1 MGGYYLV
8 IYIYDGTWDCF
19 LAAVHHYYYDHQDVT
34 NIDSAL
40 SYSPNLIDEY
50 IQINPDNIKAKAV
63 EQAILNK
70 ISFESLDNIIRCFF
84 SEIDGRELWILN
96 YIKLGFKIGIKIDS
110 MLGNQ
115 TVLNVLV
122 PARKVKGESHL
133 MMGILRFELLESNIY
148 YAHIEPDHNIITF
161 ISPHFKERFADQN
174 WVIHDTK
181 RNLAALYNTK
191 RMLIS
196 YMDLT
201 SIPNL
206 HADELKFQSLW
217 KNYFKH
223 IAIKSRI
230 NPKLQKQ
237 FIPKRYWKH
246 LTEKQ

>member
-1 MGGYYLV
+1 M

-19 LAAVHHYYYDHQDVT
+19 LTAIHHFYYDHQTVT
-34 NIDSAL
+34 NIESAL

-50 IQINPDNIKAKAV
+50 REILVDSFKAKAV
-63 EQAILNK
+63 EQGILNK
-70 ISFESLDNIIRCFF
+70 ISYDSLDNIIRCFF
-84 SEIDGRELWILN
+84 SEIEGRELWILN
-96 YIKLGFKIGIKIDS
+96 YIKLGFKIGSKIDS

-115 TVLNVLV
+115 TVLDVLQ
-122 PARKVKGESHL
+122 PARKVKFECHRMLGL
-133 MMGILRFELLESNIY
+133 LRFELLESNIY
-148 YAHIEPDHNIITF
+148 YAKLQPDHNIITF

-181 RNLAALYNTK
+181 RNIAALYNTK

-201 SIPNL
+201 NIPNL
-206 HADELKFQSLW
+206 HTDELKFQALW

-246 LTEKQ
+246 LTEKRIEE

>member
-1 MGGYYLV
+1 MGGCYSV

-19 LAAVHHYYYDHQDVT
+19 LTAVHHYYYDHQDVT
-34 NIDSAL
+34 NIESAL
-40 SYSPNLIDEY
+40 SYCPNLIDEY
-50 IQINPDNIKAKAV
+50 REIEPDNIKAKTV

-110 MLGNQ
+110 MLGIQ
-115 TVLNVLV
+115 TVLDVLL
-122 PARKVKGESHL
+122 PARKVKFECHRMLGL
-133 MMGILRFELLESNIY
+133 LRFELLENNIY
-148 YAHIEPDHNIITF
+148 YANIQPDHNIITF

-201 SIPNL
+201 NIPIR